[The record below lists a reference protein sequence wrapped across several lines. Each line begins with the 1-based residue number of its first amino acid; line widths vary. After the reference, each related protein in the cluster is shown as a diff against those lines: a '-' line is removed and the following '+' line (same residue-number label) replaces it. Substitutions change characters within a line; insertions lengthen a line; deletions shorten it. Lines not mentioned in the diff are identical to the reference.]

1 MKIQSTTD
9 PASQPKVSSF
19 AKGLPLAVSGRIFW
33 QEEEDGTVSGIA
45 AVNGA
50 EIRYFAP
57 KESAL
62 WERILA
68 NTEAEEF
75 RVFAQTP
82 PDSPS
87 LCVLAEADGLHLL
100 EQGKGIAS
108 ALNGLKV
115 QISYGLDVDFT
126 QPHDMACVLLSGN
139 PFTYAQLELAER
151 AAGEHD
157 YLLVLVPEGET
168 EPFSFQERYAMT
180 YVAMKPYR
188 NAIVLPATP
197 YLTVREPADEGRQ
210 VLCRLRAQLLKNY
223 FLPQLGI
230 CALYGGDESTDHTTV
245 DTLCLREA
253 LQDNFVSV
261 STEEKT
267 ATPQAARERLR
278 AGDLAQ
284 AASYLPPS
292 CRGLVL
298 AMSAK
303 FHR

>member
-1 MKIQSTTD
+1 
-9 PASQPKVSSF
+9 
-19 AKGLPLAVSGRIFW
+19 
-33 QEEEDGTVSGIA
+33 
-45 AVNGA
+45 
-50 EIRYFAP
+50 
-57 KESAL
+57 
-62 WERILA
+62 
-68 NTEAEEF
+68 
-75 RVFAQTP
+75 
-82 PDSPS
+82 
-87 LCVLAEADGLHLL
+87 
-100 EQGKGIAS
+100 
-108 ALNGLKV
+108 
-115 QISYGLDVDFT
+115 
-126 QPHDMACVLLSGN
+126 
-139 PFTYAQLELAER
+139 
-151 AAGEHD
+151 
-157 YLLVLVPEGET
+157 
-168 EPFSFQERYAMT
+168 MT

-188 NAIVLPATP
+188 NAIVLPATT

-230 CALYGGDESTDHTTV
+230 CALYGGDESTDHTAA